1 MAHRGHVPRR
11 TCAGCRVVVPKGD
24 LVRIVRSLDGAVELD
39 PLGRA
44 PGRGGYVHATAAC
57 LEAAF
62 ATGGLARALRTG
74 VREEAAGRLREQLI
88 EPQER
93 V

>member
-11 TCAGCRVVVPKGD
+11 TCAGCRAVVPKAD
-24 LVRIVRSLDGAVELD
+24 LVRIARSPGGVLAPD
-39 PLGRA
+39 PPGRA
-44 PGRGGYVHATAAC
+44 PGRGGYVHATTAC

-74 VREEAAGRLREQLI
+74 VSEEAAGRLRKQLI
-88 EPQER
+88 ELQER